1 MVEMGI
7 DRDFLPTILVMS
19 KESLHLLFQIL
30 REGLNSFY
38 SHYWSGLPFFFYCFG
53 KTCSGC
59 DELWT
64 VAHKIQIQYFE
75 CSNIYFHASAGV
87 HLRTKAARANVFKTK
102 SYNA

>member
-1 MVEMGI
+1 MGI

-19 KESLHLLFQIL
+19 KEGLHLLL
-30 REGLNSFY
+30 
-38 SHYWSGLPFFFYCFG
+38 FFYCFG

-64 VAHKIQIQYFE
+64 VAQKIQIQYFE
-75 CSNIYFHASAGV
+75 CSNIYFYASAGV